1 MSPAF
6 FGLNF
11 EQCTRSYVLG
21 KTLKAT
27 KCTCSS
33 SSKELELPR
42 QVHTYLHTTQEGGI
56 LLSRC
61 QFESDFYNP
70 REEKNATG
78 RGDILRMSLDWPKDS
93 RYQSRDFRHAA
104 VVLSVLS
111 FVQQPPCMVETN
123 KIPSEIFTTTIP
135 HN

>member
-33 SSKELELPR
+33 KELELGKYIHRKGAYYYP
-42 QVHTYLHTTQEGGI
+42 GAS
-56 LLSRC
+56 LS
-61 QFESDFYNP
+61 P
-70 REEKNATG
+70 T
-78 RGDILRMSLDWPKDS
+78 
-93 RYQSRDFRHAA
+93 
-104 VVLSVLS
+104 
-111 FVQQPPCMVETN
+111 
-123 KIPSEIFTTTIP
+123 FTTLEKKKCYRQG
-135 HN
+135 

>member
-42 QVHTYLHTTQEGGI
+42 QVHTYILHRKGAYYYPGAS
-56 LLSRC
+56 LS
-61 QFESDFYNP
+61 P
-70 REEKNATG
+70 T
-78 RGDILRMSLDWPKDS
+78 
-93 RYQSRDFRHAA
+93 
-104 VVLSVLS
+104 
-111 FVQQPPCMVETN
+111 
-123 KIPSEIFTTTIP
+123 FTTLEKKKMLRAGVTYYE
-135 HN
+135 